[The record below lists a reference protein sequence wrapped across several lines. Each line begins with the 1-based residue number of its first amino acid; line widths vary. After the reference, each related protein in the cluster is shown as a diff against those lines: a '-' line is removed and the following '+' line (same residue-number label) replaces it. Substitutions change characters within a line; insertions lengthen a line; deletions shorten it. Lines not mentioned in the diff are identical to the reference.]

1 MAPYNYMSRRIIKS
15 HDIFFM
21 RTFSSFSFLRYLM
34 AISTYVIQSQ
44 QWTDNL
50 KEYCINFTKI
60 NHSFFYIQMEFS
72 YWLISTYYFSRS
84 LETYKNVILSSRD
97 LKVHEI
103 SIYEI
108 LLPFSSWNA
117 LVLALVT
124 SIQDMFVLK
133 GQRLQRNAIQQT

>member
-1 MAPYNYMSRRIIKS
+1 MAPYNYMSRKIIKS

-21 RTFSSFSFLRYLM
+21 RTFSSFSFLKYLM
-34 AISTYVIQSQ
+34 AISTYIIKSQ
-44 QWTDNL
+44 QWTNNLTECCIDFRDND
-50 KEYCINFTKI
+50 
-60 NHSFFYIQMEFS
+60 FYIQNEFS

-84 LETYKNVILSSRD
+84 LEIQKNVILSSRD

>member
-1 MAPYNYMSRRIIKS
+1 MTFFHENIFKFFFLKIFNGNINVHYQKSTMNYL
-15 HDIFFM
+15 F
-21 RTFSSFSFLRYLM
+21 T
-34 AISTYVIQSQ
+34 
-44 QWTDNL
+44 
-50 KEYCINFTKI
+50 EYCINFRY
-60 NHSFFYIQMEFS
+60 NSCFYIHKKFS
-72 YWLISTYYFSRS
+72 YWLISTNYFSRS
-84 LETYKNVILSSRD
+84 IEMYKNVIISSRD

>member
-21 RTFSSFSFLRYLM
+21 RTFSSFSFLKYLM
-34 AISTYVIQSQ
+34 AISTYIIKSQ
-44 QWTDNL
+44 QWTNNLTECCIDFRDND
-50 KEYCINFTKI
+50 
-60 NHSFFYIQMEFS
+60 FYIQNEFS

-84 LETYKNVILSSRD
+84 LEIHKNVILSSRD

>member
-15 HDIFFM
+15 HNIFFM
-21 RTFSSFSFLRYLM
+21 RTISIFSFLKYLM
-34 AISTYVIQSQ
+34 AISTYIFKNQ
-44 QWTDNL
+44 QWAKNL
-50 KEYCINFTKI
+50 TEYCINR
-60 NHSFFYIQMEFS
+60 SYFYIQNEFW
-72 YWLISTYYFSRS
+72 YWLVSTYHFSRS